1 MYDREYLSR
10 AIPESSVDATDPQ
23 GLLEGEKREAWND
36 GYESVLC
43 VIRNEFLPGSDEF
56 TEHEVTE
63 AVLLANDAWDE
74 YCGNQ
79 GDIEKT
85 IAWVRSKIS
94 AA

>member
-1 MYDREYLSR
+1 MYEREYLIR

-23 GLLEGEKREAWND
+23 GLLEGDSRQAWND
-36 GYESVLC
+36 GYESVLG
-43 VIRNEFLPGSDEF
+43 VIRGEFLAEKGELSED
-56 TEHEVTE
+56 EVTE

-79 GDIEKT
+79 GDVEKT

-94 AA
+94 A